1 MKDDFAR
8 MLLEKFLIQ
17 SNSAFLDTIDSVL
30 MMKAIPKQIG
40 AEYLY
45 QQKLFDFSVFQNSL
59 IAFSNAEI
67 IDAFQYYDN
76 KNQQRVTE
84 IKDVILQ

>member
-1 MKDDFAR
+1 MKDDFAK

-45 QQKLFDFSVFQNSL
+45 Q
-59 IAFSNAEI
+59 
-67 IDAFQYYDN
+67 
-76 KNQQRVTE
+76 
-84 IKDVILQ
+84 